1 MFNQEILL
9 YEIKEKNKI
18 NNINET
24 MVYYCSI
31 CKLLLYCV
39 EIKINFVLSVERV
52 SRCVCNT
59 DRKRRT
65 EIKIGHRMQAVKR
78 TQEVFVCL
86 WLTINDSNMIRASNS
101 IWCLGINV
109 KVRQS
114 AENTMPKTSCSK
126 VCTEANGFL
135 N

>member
-39 EIKINFVLSVERV
+39 EIKINFVLSVDRWTRFTMRV
-52 SRCVCNT
+52 
-59 DRKRRT
+59 
-65 EIKIGHRMQAVKR
+65 
-78 TQEVFVCL
+78 
-86 WLTINDSNMIRASNS
+86 
-101 IWCLGINV
+101 
-109 KVRQS
+109 
-114 AENTMPKTSCSK
+114 
-126 VCTEANGFL
+126 
-135 N
+135 